1 MEDQRIV
8 ELFWERNQQALVYSQ
23 EKYGDYCLR
32 IARNI
37 LLDPEDAEECLNDTL
52 LFAWNS
58 IPPAKPE
65 KLQFYLAAIT
75 RNEALSRYRKI
86 HAIKRGGGETAVALE
101 ELAECVAS
109 DQDPQKTCQAK
120 ELETAINR
128 FTRALPVREGNV
140 FVRRYFF
147 LESSAVIAD
156 RYGMTANH
164 VAVILSR
171 IRKKLKKYLE
181 KEGFL

>member
-1 MEDQRIV
+1 MEDKQIV
-8 ELFWERNQQALVYSQ
+8 ELFWERNQQALIHSQ
-23 EKYGDYCLR
+23 EKYGTYCNC

-37 LLDPEDAEECLNDTL
+37 LGNDEDAKECVNDTL
-52 LFAWNS
+52 LYAWNA

-65 KLQFYLAAIT
+65 NLQFYLAAIT
-75 RNEALSRYRKI
+75 RNEALDRYRKD

-140 FVRRYFF
+140 FIRRYFF